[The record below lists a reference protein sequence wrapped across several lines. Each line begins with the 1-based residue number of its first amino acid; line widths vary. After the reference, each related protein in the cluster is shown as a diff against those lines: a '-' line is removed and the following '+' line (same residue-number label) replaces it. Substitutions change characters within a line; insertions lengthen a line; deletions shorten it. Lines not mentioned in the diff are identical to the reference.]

1 MGGGV
6 EMGKSK
12 GRRGSALGDGDGM
25 GGLLS
30 SVDWRSMV
38 R

>member
-12 GRRGSALGDGDGM
+12 GRHGLALGDGDGM
-25 GGLLS
+25 GELLS
-30 SVDWRSMV
+30 NVDWRSTV